1 MMSKNE
7 TTTNASSV
15 STNASTDNTNAST
28 NNTAIAANNAS
39 NTASTIN
46 ASTVSTNNTTI
57 AANTNANNATTNAN
71 NASNTVITNN
81 TNASTAANNA
91 NTMNTSATATANNA
105 STASKAYSIPS
116 THTEESN
123 NPMIRTEHLTKK
135 INGKLIVNDLTLSIP
150 AGSMFALLGPN
161 GAGKTTTTRLL
172 TGMLHPSKGH
182 AYINGIEMNDNTGSE
197 LRGIMGIQVDGNAY
211 NNMTVIDN
219 LDLWAEIY
227 NVPSKIKEQR
237 INNMIDNFLLGDYKN
252 MKVGELSKGNRQ
264 KVLIARALIPKPQL
278 IFLDEPTSGIDP
290 QSSTGLMHAL
300 HEMVI
305 NDNATV
311 FMNTHR
317 LQGLDGL
324 VDAIGVMEHGELIEA
339 GLVNDMIHARWPK
352 LEYELHTDN
361 DDNKDYYNLIKNMI
375 TINASTGFIELNEN
389 VKPYEILNRLVS
401 AGVHVNEFTCH
412 HRTIQDL
419 YLDKVKHGDWSDEF

>member
-1 MMSKNE
+1 MSKNE
-7 TTTNASSV
+7 TTKNASTASNNTTIAANTASTIIATTNASNTV
-15 STNASTDNTNAST
+15 STATTNASNTANNAKTDTTNAST
-28 NNTAIAANNAS
+28 NTTIAANNVS

-46 ASTVSTNNTTI
+46 ANT
-57 AANTNANNATTNAN
+57 ANTDT
-71 NASNTVITNN
+71 I
-81 TNASTAANNA
+81 NA
-91 NTMNTSATATANNA
+91 NTAN
-105 STASKAYSIPS
+105 TASKAYSIPS

-227 NVPSKIKEQR
+227 NVPHKLKEQR

-290 QSSTGLMHAL
+290 QSSTSLMHAL

-389 VKPYEILNRLVS
+389 VKPYEVLNRLVN
-401 AGVHVNEFTCH
+401 AGVKVNEFTCH

>member
-7 TTTNASSV
+7 TTTNASTVSTASTNTTTNANTDSNTV
-15 STNASTDNTNAST
+15 STNASTAT
-28 NNTAIAANNAS
+28 NAS
-39 NTASTIN
+39 NT
-46 ASTVSTNNTTI
+46 VNN
-57 AANTNANNATTNAN
+57 ANTDTTNAN
-71 NASNTVITNN
+71 NT
-81 TNASTAANNA
+81 
-91 NTMNTSATATANNA
+91 A

-227 NVPSKIKEQR
+227 NVPHKLKEQR

-352 LEYELHTDN
+352 LEYELYTDN
-361 DDNKDYYNLIKNMI
+361 DDNKNYYNLIKNMI

-389 VKPYEILNRLVS
+389 VKPYEVLNRLVS
-401 AGVHVNEFTCH
+401 AGVKVNEFTCH

>member
-7 TTTNASSV
+7 TTKNASTVSIASNTASTNANID
-15 STNASTDNTNAST
+15 STNASTDTANTDSNTAST
-28 NNTAIAANNAS
+28 NANNANTATTNAS
-39 NTASTIN
+39 NTA
-46 ASTVSTNNTTI
+46 NN
-57 AANTNANNATTNAN
+57 ANTNA
-71 NASNTVITNN
+71 
-81 TNASTAANNA
+81 
-91 NTMNTSATATANNA
+91 ATANNA
-105 STASKAYSIPS
+105 NTASKAYSIPR

-227 NVPSKIKEQR
+227 NVPHKIKEQR

-317 LQGLDGL
+317 LQGLDGI

-389 VKPYEILNRLVS
+389 VKPYEVLNRLVS

>member
-1 MMSKNE
+1 MSKNE
-7 TTTNASSV
+7 TTTNAS
-15 STNASTDNTNAST
+15 TNNTTIAANTNAST
-28 NNTAIAANNAS
+28 NNTAIAAN
-39 NTASTIN
+39 T
-46 ASTVSTNNTTI
+46 
-57 AANTNANNATTNAN
+57 
-71 NASNTVITNN
+71 ASNTVITDN
-81 TNASTAANNA
+81 TNASNTA
-91 NTMNTSATATANNA
+91 NTMSTAANNA

-182 AYINGIEMNDNTGSE
+182 VYINGIEMNDNTGSE

-227 NVPSKIKEQR
+227 NVPHKIKEQR

-361 DDNKDYYNLIKNMI
+361 DDNKDYYSLIKNMI

-389 VKPYEILNRLVS
+389 VKPYEVLNRLVS

>member
-1 MMSKNE
+1 MSKNE
-7 TTTNASSV
+7 TTTNAS
-15 STNASTDNTNAST
+15 
-28 NNTAIAANNAS
+28 
-39 NTASTIN
+39 TAS
-46 ASTVSTNNTTI
+46 NNTTI
-57 AANTNANNATTNAN
+57 AANTASTIIATT
-71 NASNTVITNN
+71 NASNTVSTATTNASN
-81 TNASTAANNA
+81 TANNAKTDTTNASTNTAIAANKNA
-91 NTMNTSATATANNA
+91 STTATANNA
-105 STASKAYSIPS
+105 NTASKAYSIPS
-116 THTEESN
+116 THNEESN

-227 NVPSKIKEQR
+227 NVPHKLKEQR

-317 LQGLDGL
+317 LQGLDGI

-389 VKPYEILNRLVS
+389 VKPYEVLNRLVN
-401 AGVHVNEFTCH
+401 AGVKVNEFTCH

>member
-7 TTTNASSV
+7 TTKNASTASNNTTIAANTASTIIATTNASNTV
-15 STNASTDNTNAST
+15 STATTNASNTANNAKTDTTNAST
-28 NNTAIAANNAS
+28 NTTIAANNVS

-46 ASTVSTNNTTI
+46 ANT
-57 AANTNANNATTNAN
+57 ANTDT
-71 NASNTVITNN
+71 I
-81 TNASTAANNA
+81 NA
-91 NTMNTSATATANNA
+91 NTAN
-105 STASKAYSIPS
+105 TASKAYSIPS

-227 NVPSKIKEQR
+227 NVPHKLKEQR

-389 VKPYEILNRLVS
+389 VKPYEVLNRLVN
-401 AGVHVNEFTCH
+401 AGVKVNEFTCH

>member
-1 MMSKNE
+1 MSKNE
-7 TTTNASSV
+7 TTKNASTASNNTTIAANTASTIIATTNASNTV
-15 STNASTDNTNAST
+15 STATTNASNTANNAKTDTTNAST
-28 NNTAIAANNAS
+28 NTTIAANNVS

-46 ASTVSTNNTTI
+46 ANT
-57 AANTNANNATTNAN
+57 ANTDT
-71 NASNTVITNN
+71 I
-81 TNASTAANNA
+81 NA
-91 NTMNTSATATANNA
+91 NTAN
-105 STASKAYSIPS
+105 TASKAYSIPS

-227 NVPSKIKEQR
+227 NVPHKLKEQR

-389 VKPYEILNRLVS
+389 VKPYEVLNRLVS

>member
-7 TTTNASSV
+7 TTTNASTV
-15 STNASTDNTNAST
+15 STNASTNTTIANTTANTISTTANTDSASSNNITSTDTTNAS
-28 NNTAIAANNAS
+28 NNAS
-39 NTASTIN
+39 N
-46 ASTVSTNNTTI
+46 
-57 AANTNANNATTNAN
+57 ANTNNN
-71 NASNTVITNN
+71 
-81 TNASTAANNA
+81 
-91 NTMNTSATATANNA
+91 
-105 STASKAYSIPS
+105 KAFIIPS
-116 THTEESN
+116 THSDSSHNDTD

-135 INGKLIVNDLTLSIP
+135 INGKLIVNDLTLTIP

-237 INNMIDNFLLGDYKN
+237 INNMIDNFLLGDYRN

-339 GLVNDMIHARWPK
+339 GLVSDMIKERWPK
-352 LEYELHTDN
+352 LEYEIHTD
-361 DDNKDYYNLIKNMI
+361 DDNKDYYNLINNMI

-389 VKPYEILNRLVS
+389 VKPYEVLNRLVS

>member
-1 MMSKNE
+1 MSKNE
-7 TTTNASSV
+7 TTTNASTVSTASTNTTTNANTDSNTV
-15 STNASTDNTNAST
+15 STNASTAT
-28 NNTAIAANNAS
+28 NAS
-39 NTASTIN
+39 NT
-46 ASTVSTNNTTI
+46 VNN
-57 AANTNANNATTNAN
+57 ANTDTTNAN
-71 NASNTVITNN
+71 NT
-81 TNASTAANNA
+81 
-91 NTMNTSATATANNA
+91 A

-227 NVPSKIKEQR
+227 NVPHKLKEQR

-352 LEYELHTDN
+352 LEYELYTDN
-361 DDNKDYYNLIKNMI
+361 DDNKNYYNLIKNMI

-389 VKPYEILNRLVS
+389 VKPYEVLNRLVS
-401 AGVHVNEFTCH
+401 AGVKVNEFTCH

>member
-1 MMSKNE
+1 MMSKND
-7 TTTNASSV
+7 TTTNAS
-15 STNASTDNTNAST
+15 TDS
-28 NNTAIAANNAS
+28 
-39 NTASTIN
+39 TASTIT
-46 ASTVSTNNTTI
+46 ASTDSNAVST
-57 AANTNANNATTNAN
+57 ATT
-71 NASNTVITNN
+71 NASNTVNN
-81 TNASTAANNA
+81 ANISAGNTANTMSTTANNA
-91 NTMNTSATATANNA
+91 N
-105 STASKAYSIPS
+105 TASKAYSIPS

-227 NVPSKIKEQR
+227 NVPHKIKEQR

-339 GLVNDMIHARWPK
+339 GLVSDMIHARWPK

-389 VKPYEILNRLVS
+389 VKPYEVLNRLVS

>member
-1 MMSKNE
+1 MSKNE

-28 NNTAIAANNAS
+28 NNTAIAANNTS

-46 ASTVSTNNTTI
+46 ASTVSTNNTAI

-91 NTMNTSATATANNA
+91 NTMNTSATANNA

-116 THTEESN
+116 THTEESS

-252 MKVGELSKGNRQ
+252 MRVGELSKGNRQ

-375 TINASTGFIELNEN
+375 TINANTGFIELNEN

>member
-7 TTTNASSV
+7 TTKNASTASNNTTIAANTASTIIATTNASNTV
-15 STNASTDNTNAST
+15 STATTNASNTANNAKTDTTNAST
-28 NNTAIAANNAS
+28 NTTIAANNVS

-46 ASTVSTNNTTI
+46 ANT
-57 AANTNANNATTNAN
+57 ANTDT
-71 NASNTVITNN
+71 I
-81 TNASTAANNA
+81 NA
-91 NTMNTSATATANNA
+91 NTAN
-105 STASKAYSIPS
+105 TASKAYSIPS

-227 NVPSKIKEQR
+227 NVPHKLKEQR

-252 MKVGELSKGNRQ
+252 MKVCELSKGNRQ

-389 VKPYEILNRLVS
+389 VKPYEVLNRLVN
-401 AGVHVNEFTCH
+401 AGVKVNEFTCH

>member
-1 MMSKNE
+1 MNKNE
-7 TTTNASSV
+7 TTTNASTDS
-15 STNASTDNTNAST
+15 NAST
-28 NNTAIAANNAS
+28 I
-39 NTASTIN
+39 TASTDSN
-46 ASTVSTNNTTI
+46 AVS
-57 AANTNANNATTNAN
+57 TNANNANTDTTN
-71 NASNTVITNN
+71 VNN
-81 TNASTAANNA
+81 T
-91 NTMNTSATATANNA
+91 A

-123 NPMIRTEHLTKK
+123 NLMIRTEHLTKK

-150 AGSMFALLGPN
+150 AGLMFALLGPN

-227 NVPSKIKEQR
+227 NVPHKLKEQR

-339 GLVNDMIHARWPK
+339 GLVNDMIHTRWPK

-389 VKPYEILNRLVS
+389 VKPYEVLNRLVS

>member
-1 MMSKNE
+1 MISKNE
-7 TTTNASSV
+7 TTTNASTV
-15 STNASTDNTNAST
+15 S
-28 NNTAIAANNAS
+28 
-39 NTASTIN
+39 TAST
-46 ASTVSTNNTTI
+46 NTTI
-57 AANTNANNATTNAN
+57 AANNTDTTNAN
-71 NASNTVITNN
+71 NT
-81 TNASTAANNA
+81 A
-91 NTMNTSATATANNA
+91 NTMSTTANNTV

-123 NPMIRTEHLTKK
+123 NPIIRTEHLTKK
-135 INGKLIVNDLTLSIP
+135 INGKLIVNDLTLTIP

-227 NVPSKIKEQR
+227 NVPHKIKEQR

-389 VKPYEILNRLVS
+389 VKPYEVLNRLVS

>member
-1 MMSKNE
+1 MSKNE
-7 TTTNASSV
+7 TTKNASTASNNTTIAANTASTIIATTNASNTV
-15 STNASTDNTNAST
+15 STATTNASNTANNAKTDTTNAST
-28 NNTAIAANNAS
+28 NTTIAANNVS

-46 ASTVSTNNTTI
+46 ANT
-57 AANTNANNATTNAN
+57 ANTDT
-71 NASNTVITNN
+71 I
-81 TNASTAANNA
+81 NA
-91 NTMNTSATATANNA
+91 NTAN
-105 STASKAYSIPS
+105 TASKAYSIPS

-227 NVPSKIKEQR
+227 NVPHKLKEQR

-389 VKPYEILNRLVS
+389 VKPYEVLNRLVN
-401 AGVHVNEFTCH
+401 AGVKVNEFTCH

>member
-1 MMSKNE
+1 MSKNE

-15 STNASTDNTNAST
+15 STDS
-28 NNTAIAANNAS
+28 NNTTITANTDSNTVSTATTSAS
-39 NTASTIN
+39 NTANTIN
-46 ASTVSTNNTTI
+46 IS
-57 AANTNANNATTNAN
+57 
-71 NASNTVITNN
+71 
-81 TNASTAANNA
+81 
-91 NTMNTSATATANNA
+91 ATANNA
-105 STASKAYSIPS
+105 STATSKAYSIPS

-227 NVPSKIKEQR
+227 NVPHKLKEQR

-339 GLVNDMIHARWPK
+339 GLVSDMIHARWPK

-389 VKPYEILNRLVS
+389 VKPYEVLNRLVS
-401 AGVHVNEFTCH
+401 AGVKVNEFTCH

>member
-7 TTTNASSV
+7 TTTNASTV

-28 NNTAIAANNAS
+28 NNTAIAVNNNASTSARNTVNNANNNAS
-39 NTASTIN
+39 NTA
-46 ASTVSTNNTTI
+46 NN
-57 AANTNANNATTNAN
+57 
-71 NASNTVITNN
+71 V
-81 TNASTAANNA
+81 
-91 NTMNTSATATANNA
+91 NTSAATTANNA

-123 NPMIRTEHLTKK
+123 NLPMIRTEHLTKK

-389 VKPYEILNRLVS
+389 VKPYDVLNRLVS

>member
-7 TTTNASSV
+7 TTTNASSIV
-15 STNASTDNTNAST
+15 STASTNTTITAITTSTNASTDTTNVSNTANTMSTATANANTDINTVST
-28 NNTAIAANNAS
+28 NSS
-39 NTASTIN
+39 NTASTDTTN
-46 ASTVSTNNTTI
+46 ASTNNTTI
-57 AANTNANNATTNAN
+57 AANN
-71 NASNTVITNN
+71 NASTN
-81 TNASTAANNA
+81 
-91 NTMNTSATATANNA
+91 ANNA

-116 THTEESN
+116 THTEESS

-227 NVPSKIKEQR
+227 NVPHKLKEQR

-389 VKPYEILNRLVS
+389 VKPYEVLNRLVS

>member
-7 TTTNASSV
+7 TTTNASIV
-15 STNASTDNTNAST
+15 STAST
-28 NNTAIAANNAS
+28 NSNN
-39 NTASTIN
+39 ST
-46 ASTVSTNNTTI
+46 NTTI
-57 AANTNANNATTNAN
+57 AANTASI
-71 NASNTVITNN
+71 NASNT
-81 TNASTAANNA
+81 A
-91 NTMNTSATATANNA
+91 NTMNTSASATAN
-105 STASKAYSIPS
+105 TASKAYSIPS
-116 THTEESN
+116 THTEESS

-227 NVPSKIKEQR
+227 NVPHKLKEQR

-389 VKPYEILNRLVS
+389 VKPYEVLNRLVS
-401 AGVHVNEFTCH
+401 AGVKVNEFTCH

>member
-1 MMSKNE
+1 MSKNE
-7 TTTNASSV
+7 TTTNASTASNNTTIAANTA
-15 STNASTDNTNAST
+15 STIIATTNASNTVSTATTNASNTANNAKTDTTNAST
-28 NNTAIAANNAS
+28 NTTIAANNVS

-46 ASTVSTNNTTI
+46 ANT
-57 AANTNANNATTNAN
+57 ANTDT
-71 NASNTVITNN
+71 I
-81 TNASTAANNA
+81 NA
-91 NTMNTSATATANNA
+91 NTAN
-105 STASKAYSIPS
+105 TASKAYSIPS

-227 NVPSKIKEQR
+227 NVPHKLKEQR

-389 VKPYEILNRLVS
+389 VKPYEVLNRLVN
-401 AGVHVNEFTCH
+401 AGVKVNEFTCH

>member
-1 MMSKNE
+1 MSKNE
-7 TTTNASSV
+7 T
-15 STNASTDNTNAST
+15 
-28 NNTAIAANNAS
+28 
-39 NTASTIN
+39 TIN
-46 ASTVSTNNTTI
+46 ASTVSTASNNTTI
-57 AANTNANNATTNAN
+57 AANTDSNTASTDANTVSTASTNTTNAANTDSNTVSTNAN
-71 NASNTVITNN
+71 NANT
-81 TNASTAANNA
+81 
-91 NTMNTSATATANNA
+91 A

-227 NVPSKIKEQR
+227 NVPHKLKEQR

-389 VKPYEILNRLVS
+389 VKPYEVLNRLVS

>member
-7 TTTNASSV
+7 TTTNASIV
-15 STNASTDNTNAST
+15 STAST
-28 NNTAIAANNAS
+28 NSNNSTNTTIA
-39 NTASTIN
+39 
-46 ASTVSTNNTTI
+46 ASTVSTNVSNT
-57 AANTNANNATTNAN
+57 ANTASTND
-71 NASNTVITNN
+71 SNTIS
-81 TNASTAANNA
+81 A
-91 NTMNTSATATANNA
+91 SATAN
-105 STASKAYSIPS
+105 TASKAYSIPS
-116 THTEESN
+116 THTEESS

-227 NVPSKIKEQR
+227 NVPHKLKEQR

-375 TINASTGFIELNEN
+375 TINVSTGFIELNEN
-389 VKPYEILNRLVS
+389 VKPYEVLNRLVS
-401 AGVHVNEFTCH
+401 AGVKVNEFTCH

>member
-1 MMSKNE
+1 MSKNE

>member
-7 TTTNASSV
+7 TTTNAS
-15 STNASTDNTNAST
+15 TNTTIASTTANTISATISST
-28 NNTAIAANNAS
+28 TSTDTTNAS
-39 NTASTIN
+39 NTASN
-46 ASTVSTNNTTI
+46 
-57 AANTNANNATTNAN
+57 ANTNND
-71 NASNTVITNN
+71 
-81 TNASTAANNA
+81 
-91 NTMNTSATATANNA
+91 
-105 STASKAYSIPS
+105 KAFIIPS
-116 THTEESN
+116 THPDSSHNDTDN
-123 NPMIRTEHLTKK
+123 QMIRTEHLTKK
-135 INGKLIVNDLTLSIP
+135 INGKLIVNDLTLTIP

-237 INNMIDNFLLGDYKN
+237 INNMIDNFLLGDYRN

-339 GLVNDMIHARWPK
+339 GLVNDMIKERWPK
-352 LEYELHTDN
+352 LEYEIHTDN
-361 DDNKDYYNLIKNMI
+361 DDSKDYYNLINNKCQHW
-375 TINASTGFIELNEN
+375 L
-389 VKPYEILNRLVS
+389 
-401 AGVHVNEFTCH
+401 H
-412 HRTIQDL
+412 
-419 YLDKVKHGDWSDEF
+419 

>member
-1 MMSKNE
+1 MSKNE
-7 TTTNASSV
+7 TTTNAS
-15 STNASTDNTNAST
+15 
-28 NNTAIAANNAS
+28 
-39 NTASTIN
+39 
-46 ASTVSTNNTTI
+46 TVSTASINTTI
-57 AANTNANNATTNAN
+57 AANTDSNTGSTDTANNS
-71 NASNTVITNN
+71 SNT
-81 TNASTAANNA
+81 A
-91 NTMNTSATATANNA
+91 NTISATANNA

-317 LQGLDGL
+317 LQGLDGI

-389 VKPYEILNRLVS
+389 VKPYEVLNRLVS

>member
-7 TTTNASSV
+7 T
-15 STNASTDNTNAST
+15 
-28 NNTAIAANNAS
+28 
-39 NTASTIN
+39 TIN
-46 ASTVSTNNTTI
+46 ASTVSTASNNTTI
-57 AANTNANNATTNAN
+57 AANTDSNTASTDANTVSTASTNTTNAANTDSNTVSTNAN
-71 NASNTVITNN
+71 NANT
-81 TNASTAANNA
+81 
-91 NTMNTSATATANNA
+91 A

-227 NVPSKIKEQR
+227 NVPHKLKEQR

-389 VKPYEILNRLVS
+389 VKPYEVLNRLVS

>member
-7 TTTNASSV
+7 TTTNASTV
-15 STNASTDNTNAST
+15 STNASTNTTIANTTANTISTTANTDSASTASTDTTNASNTANTDTTNAST
-28 NNTAIAANNAS
+28 NNT
-39 NTASTIN
+39 TITDNKN
-46 ASTVSTNNTTI
+46 AST
-57 AANTNANNATTNAN
+57 
-71 NASNTVITNN
+71 
-81 TNASTAANNA
+81 
-91 NTMNTSATATANNA
+91 TATANNA

-116 THTEESN
+116 THTEESS

-135 INGKLIVNDLTLSIP
+135 INGKLIVNDLTLTIP

-227 NVPSKIKEQR
+227 NVPHKIKEQR

-317 LQGLDGL
+317 LQGLDGI

-389 VKPYEILNRLVS
+389 VKPYEVLNRLVS

>member
-1 MMSKNE
+1 
-7 TTTNASSV
+7 
-15 STNASTDNTNAST
+15 
-28 NNTAIAANNAS
+28 
-39 NTASTIN
+39 
-46 ASTVSTNNTTI
+46 
-57 AANTNANNATTNAN
+57 
-71 NASNTVITNN
+71 
-81 TNASTAANNA
+81 
-91 NTMNTSATATANNA
+91 MN
-105 STASKAYSIPS
+105 YP
-116 THTEESN
+116 
-123 NPMIRTEHLTKK
+123 
-135 INGKLIVNDLTLSIP
+135 
-150 AGSMFALLGPN
+150 
-161 GAGKTTTTRLL
+161 
-172 TGMLHPSKGH
+172 
-182 AYINGIEMNDNTGSE
+182 
-197 LRGIMGIQVDGNAY
+197 
-211 NNMTVIDN
+211 
-219 LDLWAEIY
+219 
-227 NVPSKIKEQR
+227 
-237 INNMIDNFLLGDYKN
+237 
-252 MKVGELSKGNRQ
+252 KGNRQ

-389 VKPYEILNRLVS
+389 VKPYEVLNRLVS